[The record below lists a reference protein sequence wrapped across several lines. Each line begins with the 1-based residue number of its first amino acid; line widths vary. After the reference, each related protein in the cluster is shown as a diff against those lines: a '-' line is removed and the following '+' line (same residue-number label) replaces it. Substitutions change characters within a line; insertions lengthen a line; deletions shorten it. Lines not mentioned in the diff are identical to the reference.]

1 MPIIST
7 QSALPLS
14 RRALL
19 ALAAYLPVASSRAL
33 FAQGSEAS
41 LLTLVFKDL
50 SGTVSYDV
58 IRTFLERGL
67 PVAAILETA
76 PHAATPLPQEFA
88 QYDGLFEIL
97 APAPDVANL
106 SRFAQARGAAE
117 QRAKM
122 DAMVPAAISSIGL
135 INRTGQSGLDFAAFR
150 SAGFRV
156 FVNIDGTYGVE
167 ATPIGR
173 GQIDIR
179 AGHEIDTSPT
189 ALSLMDQCTTLLVS
203 GGAHVV
209 IISLAPLKGAARMD
223 FATQLS
229 ALIADLEARTRDG
242 LLVMMRPM
250 DHLLLTGTHL
260 ERPTAVLL
268 EVTAQT
274 QTAAIAMLAR
284 ADASSIPMTV
294 AGDAGVL
301 NGLGRPDDCQALSSL
316 DAGMTATLAL
326 TGDVLAR
333 CVLID
338 HGYANQHLG
347 ASEIVL
353 QRGVDSISH
362 SRISSDGRLHAAI
375 APWTALLPDTPV
387 LADPVVLIAPADYA
401 TAQRRETIVR
411 ILEGKAQ
418 RGESLFLKVADWA
431 DHLTAPDR
439 LYQRFLSARRRN
451 LTHPKPSEK
460 APLSQA
466 EREAFMD
473 DARAAWAFIAD
484 HTVAETGLSLSTVQG
499 GMGRDLRDQFVN
511 TETTL
516 WDLGSQIQGILAAS
530 DIGLIPLPE
539 RNERIAK
546 LVAHIPVITMD
557 GARLPPAIFSVTTLR
572 PIRRNFDICDLG
584 RFLLAL
590 DDAVENGAL
599 THEAAT
605 KLTVGW
611 DIQKAVR
618 DGRLHSYRAGK
629 WVDITVSHC
638 TDYILPAFMR
648 RGFTVDNIYPAIR
661 EPRNVDE
668 EMAILAIAAFAGAI
682 GTEPPLLELVEGKGT
697 QIATLLSD
705 MLFDAQ
711 LAWHETE
718 GKFRSLSE
726 TPINR
731 APWFLYQGLFLER
744 SGAAAWAINSIDPA
758 PQYTTKAFRTE
769 TEVIVSKSAYLWHA
783 ARPHAYSR
791 ALVDLIRDNC
801 RVDGEGFSAGIFAA
815 TGEPMQSYFDINT
828 NGIILS
834 ALRRILT

>member
-1 MPIIST
+1 MST

-19 ALAAYLPVASSRAL
+19 ALAACLPVTSSRAL

-41 LLTLVFKDL
+41 LLTLVFEDL
-50 SGTVSYDV
+50 SGPDSYDV
-58 IRTFLERGL
+58 IRSFLERGL

-76 PHAATPLPQEFA
+76 PDAATPLPQEFA
-88 QYDGLFEIL
+88 RYDGLFEIL

-106 SRFAQARGAAE
+106 PRFAQARGAAE
-117 QRAKM
+117 QRAKL
-122 DAMVPAAISSIGL
+122 DALVPAAISSVGL
-135 INRTGQSGLDFAAFR
+135 INRTGQSGLDFSAFR

-156 FVNIDGTYGVE
+156 FVNVDGTNGVE

-179 AGHEIDTSPT
+179 AGHEIDTSPS
-189 ALSLMDQCTTLLVS
+189 APSLVDQCTTLLAS
-203 GGAHVV
+203 GGGHVA
-209 IISLAPLKGAARMD
+209 IISLAPLKNAARTD
-223 FATQLS
+223 FATQLT
-229 ALIADLEARTRDG
+229 ALIADLEAKTSDG

-260 ERPTAVLL
+260 ARPTAVLL
-268 EVTAQT
+268 DVTAQS
-274 QTAAIAMLAR
+274 QPAAIAMLAR
-284 ADASSIPMTV
+284 AEASGIPMTV

-301 NGLGRPDDCQALSSL
+301 NDLGRPDDCQALPSL
-316 DAGMTATLAL
+316 DASMTATRALSDDALLAK
-326 TGDVLAR
+326 

-338 HGYANQHLG
+338 HGYASQRLG

-353 QRGVDSISH
+353 QRGAASISH
-362 SRISSDGRLHAAI
+362 SRISADGRLHAAV
-375 APWTALLPDTPV
+375 APWTVLLSDTPV
-387 LADPVVLIAPADYA
+387 LADPIVLIAPSDYA
-401 TAQRRETIVR
+401 TAQQRETIVR
-411 ILEGKAQ
+411 ILEAKAQ
-418 RGESLFLKVADWA
+418 SRKSVFLKVADWA

-451 LTHPKPSEK
+451 FTDPYPSEK
-460 APLSQA
+460 PPLSQA
-466 EREAFMD
+466 ERAAFMV
-473 DARAAWAFIAD
+473 DAQAAWAFIAD
-484 HTVAETGLSLSTVQG
+484 HTIAETGLSLSTVQG
-499 GMGRDLRDQFVN
+499 GMGRASRDQFVN

-516 WDLGSQIQGILAAS
+516 WDLGSQIQGILAAF

-546 LVAHIPVITMD
+546 LVASIPVITMD

-572 PIRRNFDICDLG
+572 PIRRDFDICDLG

-599 THEAAT
+599 TQDAAT
-605 KLTVGW
+605 QLTADW
-611 DIQKAVR
+611 DIQTAIR

-648 RGFTVDNIYPAIR
+648 RGIAVENLYPAIS
-661 EPRNVDE
+661 EPHDVDE
-668 EMAILAIAAFAGAI
+668 IMTILALAAFAGAI
-682 GTEPPLLELVEGKGT
+682 GTEPALLELVEGKGT
-697 QIATLLSD
+697 QIATLLAD

-711 LAWHETE
+711 LGWYETE

-744 SGAAAWAINSIDPA
+744 SGAAAWAINSVDPA
-758 PQYTTKAFRTE
+758 PQYTTEAFRAE
-769 TEVIVSKSAYLWHA
+769 AEVIVSKSAYLWYA

-801 RVDGEGFSAGIFAA
+801 RVDGEGFSVGIFAA
-815 TGEPMQSYFDINT
+815 TGKPMQSYFDINT
-828 NGIILS
+828 NGIILG